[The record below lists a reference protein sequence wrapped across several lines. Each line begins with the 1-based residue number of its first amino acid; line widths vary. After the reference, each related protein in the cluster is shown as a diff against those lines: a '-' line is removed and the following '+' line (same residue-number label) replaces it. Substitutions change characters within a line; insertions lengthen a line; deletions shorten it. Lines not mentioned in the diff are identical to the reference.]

1 MNRRRLEEEW
11 NSYSRC
17 VLPQDAPPIQRKEC
31 RMAFMAGC
39 AATIGL
45 LNTGADLSEADQETF
60 MRELGQELM
69 EMKP

>member
-11 NSYSRC
+11 NSYSRQ
-17 VLPQDAPPIQRKEC
+17 VLPKDAPPIQRKEC

-45 LNTGADLSEADQETF
+45 LNTGADLSDAEQEVF
-60 MRELGQELM
+60 MKELGQELM
-69 EMKP
+69 GMKP

>member
-1 MNRRRLEEEW
+1 MTRRRLEEEW

-17 VLPQDAPPIQRKEC
+17 VLPKDAPPIQRKEC

-45 LNTGADLSEADQETF
+45 LNTGADLNEKEQETF

>member
-11 NSYSRC
+11 NSYSRQ
-17 VLPQDAPPIQRKEC
+17 VLPKDAPPIQRKEC

-39 AATIGL
+39 AAAIGI
-45 LNTGADLSEADQETF
+45 LNTGADLPDAEQEVF

-69 EMKP
+69 EIKP

>member
-1 MNRRRLEEEW
+1 MTRRRLEEEW

-17 VLPQDAPPIQRKEC
+17 VLPKDAPPIQRKEC

-39 AATIGL
+39 AATIGM
-45 LNTGADLSEADQETF
+45 LNIGADLSDAEQEVF
-60 MRELGQELM
+60 MKELGQELM